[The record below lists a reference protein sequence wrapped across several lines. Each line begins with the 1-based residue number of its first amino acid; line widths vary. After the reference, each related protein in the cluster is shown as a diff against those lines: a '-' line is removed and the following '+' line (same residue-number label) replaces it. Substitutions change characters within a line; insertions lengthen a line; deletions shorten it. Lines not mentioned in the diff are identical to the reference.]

1 MASFTHTF
9 SPLKPSNLRI
19 ASTPLSPT
27 TPHLTPPSPHRP
39 SFPPPASPP
48 LPPKNAHPAP
58 PPPPQQWLWTCHL
71 CHSRYPL
78 AATRRCLHDG
88 HLFCA
93 GVAVSKRTGAVRK
106 RVACSSEFDYVGWKA
121 WGEWR
126 RETQPHTCK
135 RSAGKDC
142 HDDCSYPSECRWGKK
157 YGGESPEVK
166 SRYVAFSPGAAAP
179 AASKTGKSRSSAF
192 LDRLIQSAGR
202 KAAGAR
208 GGLSPVEEGNEDEE
222 PEWRMQDQLQGLEFP
237 MLSLEARDYENSP
250 EEDTVMS
257 DSESD
262 SASDS
267 DSDSDEGP
275 RSIDATLY
283 TPPRPERPRFLPH
296 GMQSEESTTVER
308 IIEYASAD
316 VGFSFAEA
324 SPSPTSPGR
333 RGAWDWR
340 IEVSDSDGF
349 ERGFGGGGAGVLGC

>member
-1 MASFTHTF
+1 MAGFTHNF

-19 ASTPLSPT
+19 ASGPLSPAS
-27 TPHLTPPSPHRP
+27 PVTPPYSRR
-39 SFPPPASPP
+39 ASVPP
-48 LPPKNAHPAP
+48 LAPTHFPKSAYPHP
-58 PPPPQQWLWTCHL
+58 PPPLQWLWTCHL

-78 AATRRCLHDG
+78 GATRRCLHDG

-106 RVACSSEFDYVGWKA
+106 RVACSSEFDYLGWKA

-126 RETQPHTCK
+126 AETQPHRCK
-135 RSAGKDC
+135 TTSGKDC
-142 HDDCSYPSECRWGKK
+142 HNDCSYPSECRWGPK
-157 YGGESPEVK
+157 YGVESAEVK

-179 AASKTGKSRSSAF
+179 TASKTGKSRSSAF

-202 KAAGAR
+202 KSAGAR
-208 GGLSPVEEGNEDEE
+208 GALSPVEEGNEDEE
-222 PEWRMQDQLQGLEFP
+222 PESRMRDRLQGLEFP
-237 MLSLEARDYENSP
+237 MLSLESRRDENLP
-250 EEDTVMS
+250 IDTVMS

-262 SASDS
+262 SDS
-267 DSDSDEGP
+267 ADDDDDGP

-283 TPPRPERPRFLPH
+283 TPPRPEQPRFAPH

-316 VGFSFAEA
+316 TGFSFAEA

-340 IEVSDSDGF
+340 IEVPDRMIWSEDLEGEEGGF
-349 ERGFGGGGAGVLGC
+349 WDVEMS